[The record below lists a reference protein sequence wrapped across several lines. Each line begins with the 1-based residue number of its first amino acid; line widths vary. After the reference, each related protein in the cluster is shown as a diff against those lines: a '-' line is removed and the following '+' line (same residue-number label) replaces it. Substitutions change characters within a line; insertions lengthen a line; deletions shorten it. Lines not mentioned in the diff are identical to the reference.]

1 MNEAEDPT
9 GPEGG
14 SASPE
19 PRNVL
24 LTGRPGV
31 GKTTVVRRLA
41 ERLAPAPVTAD
52 AGGPDGGGDVGPGGG
67 DPADRS
73 GLDAAP
79 PPLRVAGFLTEEIR
93 EGGER
98 AGFRAVELPGGEAR
112 TLAHREIEGEPRV
125 ADYGVDVETVDA
137 LATGALARERSPD
150 VWIVDEIGKMECLS
164 HRFVEAV
171 RRLLDGG
178 TPAVATV
185 GAGGTDFMEEV
196 RRRPDAELWRVT
208 RDNRDELPARLDR
221 RVRKLVGTPGG

>member
-1 MNEAEDPT
+1 MSEADRPSGAAAEAPT
-9 GPEGG
+9 
-14 SASPE
+14 PE
-19 PRNVL
+19 PRHVL

-41 ERLAPAPVTAD
+41 ERLAPGGAPGGSDGSAD
-52 AGGPDGGGDVGPGGG
+52 GPGDGGATG
-67 DPADRS
+67 RS
-73 GLDAAP
+73 GLDAPP
-79 PPLRVAGFLTEEIR
+79 PPLRIAGFLTEEVR

-98 AGFRAVELPGGEAR
+98 AGFRAVQLPGGEAR

-125 ADYGVDVETVDA
+125 AAYGVDLAAVDA
-137 LATGALARERSPD
+137 LAARALAPDRSPD
-150 VWIVDEIGKMECLS
+150 VWLVDEIGKMECHS
-164 HRFVEAV
+164 DRFVEAV
-171 RRLLDGG
+171 RRLLDGE

-185 GAGGTDFMEEV
+185 GGGGTDFMEAV